1 MNAAPLAEELL
12 ALAVSTAR
20 EAGELIA
27 RYTAEGFAI
36 GTKSTVTDMVT
47 EADRAAEQLIAGR
60 LLGARPGDGLVGEE
74 GASEPGSSGVR
85 WVVDPLDG
93 TTNFIYGIPAFAV
106 AIAAEVDGE
115 VVAGVVHDVAH
126 GLTYAAALGGG
137 ATCNGRP
144 IRVREGATLAT
155 ALVATGFAYDPV
167 RRAEQATLLTRVLP
181 RVRDIRRMGSAAL
194 DLAHVACGM
203 LDGYF
208 EYRLNPWDI
217 AAGGLIVREAGGQT
231 GGFGGFGFD
240 EGYVVAAGAGVF
252 AELSALVEAAWRETA
267 GR

>member
-1 MNAAPLAEELL
+1 MSAGTLAEELL
-12 ALAVSTAR
+12 LLAVRTAR
-20 EAGELIA
+20 EAGELIGQYA
-27 RYTAEGFAI
+27 TEGFAV
-36 GTKSTVTDMVT
+36 GTKSTATDMVT
-47 EADRAAEQLIAGR
+47 EADRAAERLIAER
-60 LLGARPGDGLVGEE
+60 LLGARPEDGILGEE

-93 TTNFIYGIPAFAV
+93 TTNFVYGIPAYAV

-155 ALVATGFAYDPV
+155 ALVATGFAYDAA
-167 RRAEQATLLTRVLP
+167 RRARQAELLRLVLP

-194 DLAHVACGM
+194 DLVHVACGR

-217 AAGGLIVREAGGQT
+217 AAGGLIVREAGGRT
-231 GGFGGFGFD
+231 GGFGGFGFVD
-240 EGYVVAAGAGVF
+240 GYVVAAGAGLF
-252 AELSALVEAAWRETA
+252 GELCALVDAAWRATA